1 MFVNSAFPT
10 TPVRVLSTY
19 RLLTSP
25 IGVSTRMENRKSW
38 GLAMKSGKTVYKQ
51 GNKTLV
57 SDTHH
62 IMILPKD
69 NSYSWTCTEQGECL
83 IINFEALEL
92 CDHITSVE
100 VTDSSFFRTVFDKI
114 ERCLTT
120 NDYSGH
126 LEAMQQLYGLLL
138 FLSRAGSKK
147 YIPKDKQRLLAP
159 AMDYITTRYADLK
172 ITNDS
177 LASLCGISTVYFRKT
192 FEAVYGAA
200 PIRYLQQLR
209 IAKAKAILSGDHGS
223 ISQVAE
229 SVGYSSVYH
238 FSKMFKLHTGMSP
251 SEFKSR
257 K

>member
-1 MFVNSAFPT
+1 MFVNSGFPA
-10 TPVRVLSTY
+10 TPTKVLSTY

-25 IGVSTRMENRKSW
+25 IGVATRMEHRKYW
-38 GLAMKSGKTVYKQ
+38 GLALKQGKTVYAQ
-51 GNKTLV
+51 EGKTHV

-62 IMILPKD
+62 IMVLPKGS
-69 NSYSWTCTEQGECL
+69 SYSWICAEQGECL
-83 IINFEALEL
+83 IINFAALEN

-100 VTDSSFFRTVFDKI
+100 VTDSGFFRTVFDKI
-114 ERCLTT
+114 ERCLSA

-138 FLSRAGSKK
+138 LLSRAGSKK
-147 YIPKDKQRLLAP
+147 YTPKGKQQLLAP
-159 AMDYITTRYADLK
+159 AMDYITTRYADPS
-172 ITNDS
+172 ITNDR

-192 FEAVYGAA
+192 FEAVYGTA
-200 PIRYLQQLR
+200 PVRYLQQLR
-209 IAKAKAILSGDHGS
+209 IAKAKAILSGDHRS

-251 SEFKSR
+251 SEFKNS